1 MEIKD
6 RLIEVLKRKN
16 LNASSFAD
24 ILKIQKSNVSHILS
38 GRNKPSLD
46 FIQKFINAF
55 PNEDVVWLITGNQ
68 INELKSPKKE
78 IQKTENETNLKSNLK
93 LDSSGNNKEISRIIT
108 FYRDNTFDVFQPNS

>member
-68 INELKSPKKE
+68 INEIE
-78 IQKTENETNLKSNLK
+78 KTENESILNSNLK

>member
-68 INELKSPKKE
+68 INEIE
-78 IQKTENETNLKSNLK
+78 KTENESILNSNLK
-93 LDSSGNNKEISRIIT
+93 LDSLGNNKEISRIIT